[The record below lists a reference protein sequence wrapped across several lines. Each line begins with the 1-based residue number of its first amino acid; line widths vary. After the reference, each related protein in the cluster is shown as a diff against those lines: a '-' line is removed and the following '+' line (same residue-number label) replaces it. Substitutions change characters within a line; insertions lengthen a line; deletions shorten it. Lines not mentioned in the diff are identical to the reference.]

1 MCQPTSKGYVHLIWG
16 SWGSWPKHRE
26 AGFAAQKDLCS
37 CKHSISHIALYI
49 PSPIHIYIS
58 WLKHKC
64 FFCKDVVVWSEF
76 SSLAEKILKMLILM
90 FSSLHVL
97 LMTVICQHQFKRQP
111 SPGEDSHLWKTRGL
125 CPFLPFS
132 TCLCSSSDHAMP
144 PLCHAF
150 SLMSIITSAWQVMGS
165 HGQDWDMWE
174 KRCKSLLAKVSSA
187 SS

>member
-37 CKHSISHIALYI
+37 CKHSISHTALYI

-90 FSSLHVL
+90 LSSLHVL

-111 SPGEDSHLWKTRGL
+111 SSGEDSHLWKTRGL

-132 TCLCSSSDHAMP
+132 TLFYLP
-144 PLCHAF
+144 VLLLWPCHATTL
-150 SLMSIITSAWQVMGS
+150 SCL
-165 HGQDWDMWE
+165 
-174 KRCKSLLAKVSSA
+174 
-187 SS
+187 